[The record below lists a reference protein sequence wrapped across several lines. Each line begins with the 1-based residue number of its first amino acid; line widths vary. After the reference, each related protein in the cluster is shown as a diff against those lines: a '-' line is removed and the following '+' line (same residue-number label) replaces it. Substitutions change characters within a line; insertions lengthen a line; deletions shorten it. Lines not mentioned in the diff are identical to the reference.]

1 MSEPPEE
8 WREQLERAL
17 VGVEGWLAF
26 DEAWALHE
34 SARLGPSSSVAE
46 IGSHKGRS
54 TIALAL
60 GLEARGCG
68 KVLAIDPYDAEIDG
82 ESGDARRAVFQA
94 NLRRAGVAHRVEQ
107 CRSYSHE
114 AAEHVAA
121 MSLGALFVDGS
132 HEYGDVIQ
140 DIDDW
145 LPKMA
150 GGALVL
156 FNDLA
161 IAPVSWALRDRVATR
176 GSPLRQASRTTNT
189 LVTRYWPGEPW
200 TARDEARRLRL
211 RAVLPFAWRYAK
223 LIDRLGGGGAGAK
236 LGAKIAFKSGGLAL
250 SVLLPK
256 ANIQSASPA
265 SSSD

>member
-1 MSEPPEE
+1 MAEQRVVNGHLRPACRNPGPPLRRSPSRRLVSARWRGRGAPTEGQRWEHEMGEPPEE

-82 ESGDARRAVFQA
+82 ESGAAPRAVFQA
-94 NLRRAGVAHRVEQ
+94 NLRRSGVAHRVEQ

-121 MSLGALFVDGS
+121 MSLGALFIDGS
-132 HEYGDVIQ
+132 HEY
-140 DIDDW
+140 
-145 LPKMA
+145 
-150 GGALVL
+150 
-156 FNDLA
+156 
-161 IAPVSWALRDRVATR
+161 
-176 GSPLRQASRTTNT
+176 
-189 LVTRYWPGEPW
+189 
-200 TARDEARRLRL
+200 
-211 RAVLPFAWRYAK
+211 
-223 LIDRLGGGGAGAK
+223 
-236 LGAKIAFKSGGLAL
+236 
-250 SVLLPK
+250 
-256 ANIQSASPA
+256 
-265 SSSD
+265 